1 MTSEFLRILTLILSE
16 FFKKYLNTEFFWN
29 SLRVSIII
37 LKVCISIQQFRWLLN
52 SSRVTLISIRI
63 VEFYKISIRIIL
75 KNLMTIEIAVAL
87 LVQQSVC
94 FKIQMLC
101 WFIFNVVV
109 KLYNILFLVKNV
121 VFMLYN
127 IFFYFFFNAT
137 FEFSSKIAAPT
148 TITPTATTD
157 V

>member
-1 MTSEFLRILTLILSE
+1 M
-16 FFKKYLNTEFFWN
+16 NTEFFWN

-94 FKIQMLC
+94 FKIQMFC

-127 IFFYFFFNAT
+127 FFFNAT